1 MENDVKD
8 TENLELEKQKQEL
21 EKQKQEL
28 EKLTQEKEQEIIKEK
43 RKYIYIFLEIIKEK
57 RNYILLGIIIFLF
70 MLYPILSSITY
81 DEPSQ
86 AIKTAHTKTILE
98 TLPDLISVLIKNNLD
113 SHQQEI
119 SDLLSSSKDK
129 MYSKVDAQIDN
140 LFDPIENNVDKF
152 LDWHYS
158 LKGNYSE
165 LALFV
170 AKKLGL
176 SVEDA
181 LFNKLQEKFLG
192 ADYKQRLK
200 TMTDN
205 ISDAF
210 ISLLRQHKK
219 DTEKIATQGVA
230 DIPQVVE
237 SLKNIDDQ
245 IEIDLQ
251 LKVGFAAAIGAT
263 AGVGAGALMEKL
275 APKLVEKI
283 GAKLGAKVGAK
294 FLAKFGIAVGGV
306 LSTLGADVAFNY
318 IDEWLHRDDFKKE
331 ILNNINEVK
340 KNLKES
346 YKTGFDNSITKFSQG
361 LQEDLKNIETISVK
375 AHIEKLKQTPEENN
389 QKKTINKK
397 GLIF

>member
-1 MENDVKD
+1 MENDVKED
-8 TENLELEKQKQEL
+8 LEQARP
-21 EKQKQEL
+21 KQEL
-28 EKLTQEKEQEIIKEK
+28 EKLTQEKEQEIKKKEERKYINIFSEIIKEG
-43 RKYIYIFLEIIKEK
+43 RKYIYI
-57 RNYILLGIIIFLF
+57 IIIFLF

-98 TLPDLISVLIKNNLD
+98 ILPDPISDLIKNNLD

-181 LFNKLQEKFLG
+181 LFNKLQEKLLG

-237 SLKNIDDQ
+237 TLKNIDDR
-245 IEIDLQ
+245 IERDLK
-251 LKVGFAAAIGAT
+251 LKMGFAAAIGAT
-263 AGVGAGALMEKL
+263 AGVGAGKLMKRL
-275 APKLVEKI
+275 VPKLVEKL
-283 GAKLGAKVGAK
+283 GTKLGDK

-331 ILNNINEVK
+331 ILNNINEMK

-346 YKTGFDNSITKFSQG
+346 YKISFDNSITKFSQEF
-361 LQEDLKNIETISVK
+361 QKDLKNIETISVK
-375 AHIEKLKQTPEENN
+375 AHVEKLNQTPKENN
-389 QKKTINKK
+389 QKNNQ
-397 GLIF
+397 

>member
-1 MENDVKD
+1 M
-8 TENLELEKQKQEL
+8 
-21 EKQKQEL
+21 
-28 EKLTQEKEQEIIKEK
+28 
-43 RKYIYIFLEIIKEK
+43 
-57 RNYILLGIIIFLF
+57 
-70 MLYPILSSITY
+70 
-81 DEPSQ
+81 
-86 AIKTAHTKTILE
+86 
-98 TLPDLISVLIKNNLD
+98 
-113 SHQQEI
+113 
-119 SDLLSSSKDK
+119 
-129 MYSKVDAQIDN
+129 
-140 LFDPIENNVDKF
+140 DKF

-165 LALFV
+165 LVLLV

-192 ADYKQRLK
+192 DDYKQRLK

-230 DIPQVVE
+230 DISQVVE

-245 IEIDLQ
+245 IERDLQ
-251 LKVGFAAAIGAT
+251 LKMGFAAAIGAT

-275 APKLVEKI
+275 APKLVK
-283 GAKLGAKVGAK
+283 KLGTKLGAK
-294 FLAKFGIAVGGV
+294 FLAKFGIAVGGGV

-331 ILNNINEVK
+331 ILNNINEAK

-346 YKTGFDNSITKFSQG
+346 YKISFDNSITKFSQEF
-361 LQEDLKNIETISVK
+361 QKDLKNIETISVK
-375 AHIEKLKQTPEENN
+375 AHIEKLK
-389 QKKTINKK
+389 
-397 GLIF
+397 

>member
-1 MENDVKD
+1 MENDVKED
-8 TENLELEKQKQEL
+8 LEQARPKLEL

-28 EKLTQEKEQEIIKEK
+28 EKLTQEKEQEIKKNKEG
-43 RKYIYIFLEIIKEK
+43 RKYIYI
-57 RNYILLGIIIFLF
+57 IIIFLF

-81 DEPSQ
+81 NEPSQ

-98 TLPDLISVLIKNNLD
+98 ILPDPISDLIKNNLD

-176 SVEDA
+176 SIEDA
-181 LFNKLQEKFLG
+181 LFNKLQEKFLE

-230 DIPQVVE
+230 DIPQVME
-237 SLKNIDDQ
+237 SLKNIDDKT
-245 IEIDLQ
+245 ERDLK
-251 LKVGFAAAIGAT
+251 LKMGFAAAIGAT
-263 AGVGAGALMEKL
+263 AGVGAGKLMKRL
-275 APKLVEKI
+275 VPKLVEKL
-283 GAKLGAKVGAK
+283 GTKLGAK

-318 IDEWLHRDDFKKE
+318 IDEWLHRYDFKKE
-331 ILNNINEVK
+331 ILNNINEMK

-346 YKTGFDNSITKFSQG
+346 YKTGFDNSITKFSQEF
-361 LQEDLKNIETISVK
+361 QKDLKNIETISVK
-375 AHIEKLKQTPEENN
+375 AYVEKLK
-389 QKKTINKK
+389 
-397 GLIF
+397 

>member
-1 MENDVKD
+1 MENDVKED
-8 TENLELEKQKQEL
+8 LEQAKQKQELEKQKQEL

-28 EKLTQEKEQEIIKEK
+28 EKLTQEKEQEIKKKEG
-43 RKYIYIFLEIIKEK
+43 RKYIYI
-57 RNYILLGIIIFLF
+57 IIIILF
-70 MLYPILSSITY
+70 MLYPILSIITY
-81 DEPSQ
+81 NEPSQ

-98 TLPDLISVLIKNNLD
+98 ILPDLISDLIKNNLD

-140 LFDPIENNVDKF
+140 LFDPIEHNVDKF

-200 TMTDN
+200 TMTDD

-237 SLKNIDDQ
+237 SLKNIDDRT
-245 IEIDLQ
+245 ERDLK
-251 LKVGFAAAIGAT
+251 LKMRFAAAIGLT
-263 AGVGAGALMEKL
+263 AGVGAGKLMKRL
-275 APKLVEKI
+275 VPNLVEKL
-283 GAKLGAKVGAK
+283 GTKLGAKVGAK

-346 YKTGFDNSITKFSQG
+346 YKTDFDNSITKFSQEF
-361 LQEDLKNIETISVK
+361 QKDLKNIETISVK
-375 AHIEKLKQTPEENN
+375 AHIEKLKQTPKENN
-389 QKKTINKK
+389 QKIDQ
-397 GLIF
+397 

>member
-1 MENDVKD
+1 MENDVK
-8 TENLELEKQKQEL
+8 EYLEQSRPKL
-21 EKQKQEL
+21 EL
-28 EKLTQEKEQEIIKEK
+28 EKLTQEKEQEIK
-43 RKYIYIFLEIIKEK
+43 RKYIYIV
-57 RNYILLGIIIFLF
+57 LGIIIVLF
-70 MLYPILSSITY
+70 ISYIILSSITY

-98 TLPDLISVLIKNNLD
+98 ILPDPISDLIENNLD

-158 LKGNYSE
+158 LNYSE

-176 SVEDA
+176 RVEDA

-230 DIPQVVE
+230 DIPQVME
-237 SLKNIDDQ
+237 SLKNIDDKT
-245 IEIDLQ
+245 ERDLK
-251 LKVGFAAAIGAT
+251 LKMGFAAAIGAT
-263 AGVGAGALMEKL
+263 AGMSAGKLMKRL
-275 APKLVEKI
+275 VPKLVEKL
-283 GAKLGAKVGAK
+283 GTKLGAK
-294 FLAKFGIAVGGV
+294 FLVKFGIAVGGV

-331 ILNNINEVK
+331 ILNNINEMK

-346 YKTGFDNSITKFSQG
+346 YKTGFDNSITKFSQEFQKG
-361 LQEDLKNIETISVK
+361 LKNIETISVK
-375 AHIEKLKQTPEENN
+375 VHVEKLNQTPKENN
-389 QKKTINKK
+389 QKNNQ
-397 GLIF
+397 

>member
-1 MENDVKD
+1 MENDKED
-8 TENLELEKQKQEL
+8 LEQARPKLDL

-43 RKYIYIFLEIIKEK
+43 REYIYIFLEIIKKK
-57 RNYILLGIIIFLF
+57 RNYIFLGIIIFLF

-81 DEPSQ
+81 NEPSQ

-98 TLPDLISVLIKNNLD
+98 TLPDLISDLIKNNLD

-230 DIPQVVE
+230 DIPQVME
-237 SLKNIDDQ
+237 SLKNIDDRT
-245 IEIDLQ
+245 ERDLK
-251 LKVGFAAAIGAT
+251 LKMGFAVAIGAT
-263 AGVGAGALMEKL
+263 AGVGAGKLMKRL
-275 APKLVEKI
+275 VPKLVEKL
-283 GAKLGAKVGAK
+283 GTKLGAK

-318 IDEWLHRDDFKKE
+318 IDEWLHRDDFRKE

-340 KNLKES
+340 K
-346 YKTGFDNSITKFSQG
+346 I
-361 LQEDLKNIETISVK
+361 
-375 AHIEKLKQTPEENN
+375 
-389 QKKTINKK
+389 
-397 GLIF
+397 

>member
-1 MENDVKD
+1 MENDVKED
-8 TENLELEKQKQEL
+8 LEQARP
-21 EKQKQEL
+21 KQEL
-28 EKLTQEKEQEIIKEK
+28 EKLTQEKEQEIKKKEE
-43 RKYIYIFLEIIKEK
+43 RKYINIFSEIIKEERK
-57 RNYILLGIIIFLF
+57 YICIIIFLF

-98 TLPDLISVLIKNNLD
+98 ILPDPISDLIKNNLD

-181 LFNKLQEKFLG
+181 LFNKLQEKLLG
-192 ADYKQRLK
+192 ADCKQRLK

-237 SLKNIDDQ
+237 SLKNIDDRT
-245 IEIDLQ
+245 ERDLK
-251 LKVGFAAAIGAT
+251 LKMGFAATIGTT
-263 AGVGAGALMEKL
+263 AGVGAGKLMKRL
-275 APKLVEKI
+275 VPKLVEKL
-283 GAKLGAKVGAK
+283 GTKLGAK
-294 FLAKFGIAVGGV
+294 FLVKFGIAVGGV
-306 LSTLGADVAFNY
+306 LPTLGADVAFNY

-331 ILNNINEVK
+331 ILNNINEMK

-361 LQEDLKNIETISVK
+361 LQKDLKNIETISVK
-375 AHIEKLKQTPEENN
+375 AHVEKLNQTPKENN
-389 QKKTINKK
+389 QKNN
-397 GLIF
+397 

>member
-1 MENDVKD
+1 MLKSFIVYQNILGVSVENDVKED
-8 TENLELEKQKQEL
+8 LEQARPKLEL

-28 EKLTQEKEQEIIKEK
+28 EKLTQEKEQEIKKKEERKYINIFSEIIKEG
-43 RKYIYIFLEIIKEK
+43 RKYIYI
-57 RNYILLGIIIFLF
+57 IIIFLF
-70 MLYPILSSITY
+70 MLYPILSIITY
-81 DEPSQ
+81 NEPSQ

-98 TLPDLISVLIKNNLD
+98 IFPDLISDLIKNNLD

-140 LFDPIENNVDKF
+140 LFDPIEQNVDKF

-165 LALFV
+165 LALLV

-181 LFNKLQEKFLG
+181 LFNKLQEKLLG

-237 SLKNIDDQ
+237 SLKNIDDR
-245 IEIDLQ
+245 IERDLK
-251 LKVGFAAAIGAT
+251 LKMRFAAAIGLT
-263 AGVGAGALMEKL
+263 AGVGAGALMERL
-275 APKLVEKI
+275 APKLVK
-283 GAKLGAKVGAK
+283 KLGTKLGAK

-331 ILNNINEVK
+331 ILNNINEMK

-346 YKTGFDNSITKFSQG
+346 YKISFDNSITKFSQEF
-361 LQEDLKNIETISVK
+361 QKDLKNIETISVK
-375 AHIEKLKQTPEENN
+375 AYVEKFK
-389 QKKTINKK
+389 
-397 GLIF
+397 

>member
-8 TENLELEKQKQEL
+8 TEKQEL

-28 EKLTQEKEQEIIKEK
+28 EKLTQEKEQEIKKKEE
-43 RKYIYIFLEIIKEK
+43 RKYIF
-57 RNYILLGIIIFLF
+57 LGIIIFLF
-70 MLYPILSSITY
+70 ILYFTLSIITY
-81 DEPSQ
+81 NEPSQ

-98 TLPDLISVLIKNNLD
+98 ILPNPISDLIKNNLD

-237 SLKNIDDQ
+237 SLKNIDDRT
-245 IEIDLQ
+245 ERDLE
-251 LKVGFAAAIGAT
+251 LKMGFAAAIGAT
-263 AGVGAGALMEKL
+263 ADVGAGKLMKRL
-275 APKLVEKI
+275 VPKLVEKL
-283 GAKLGAKVGAK
+283 GTKLGAK

-306 LSTLGADVAFNY
+306 LSTLGADVVFNY
-318 IDEWLHRDDFKKE
+318 IDEWLYRDDFKKE
-331 ILNNINEVK
+331 ILNNINEMK

-346 YKTGFDNSITKFSQG
+346 YKISFDNGITKFSQEF
-361 LQEDLKNIETISVK
+361 QKDLKNIETISVK
-375 AHIEKLKQTPEENN
+375 AYVEKLK
-389 QKKTINKK
+389 
-397 GLIF
+397 

>member
-8 TENLELEKQKQEL
+8 TENLEQA
-21 EKQKQEL
+21 KQKQEL
-28 EKLTQEKEQEIIKEK
+28 EKLTQEKEQEIKKKEE
-43 RKYIYIFLEIIKEK
+43 RKYIYI
-57 RNYILLGIIIFLF
+57 IIIIIILF
-70 MLYPILSSITY
+70 MLYPILSIFTY

-98 TLPDLISVLIKNNLD
+98 ILPDPISDLIKNNLD

-210 ISLLRQHKK
+210 ISLLHQHKK

-237 SLKNIDDQ
+237 SLKNIDDRT
-245 IEIDLQ
+245 ERDLQ
-251 LKVGFAAAIGAT
+251 LKMGFAAAIGAT
-263 AGVGAGALMEKL
+263 AGVGAGKLMKRL
-275 APKLVEKI
+275 VPKLVEK
-283 GAKLGAKVGAK
+283 LGTKVGAK
-294 FLAKFGIAVGGV
+294 FLTKFGIAVGGGV
-306 LSTLGADVAFNY
+306 LSTLGADVALNY
-318 IDEWLHRDDFKKE
+318 IDEWLHRDEFKKE
-331 ILNNINEVK
+331 ILNNINEMK

-346 YKTGFDNSITKFSQG
+346 YKMGFDNSITKFSQEF
-361 LQEDLKNIETISVK
+361 QKDLKNIETISVK
-375 AHIEKLKQTPEENN
+375 AYVEKLK
-389 QKKTINKK
+389 
-397 GLIF
+397 

>member
-1 MENDVKD
+1 MENDVKED
-8 TENLELEKQKQEL
+8 LEQARPKLEL

-28 EKLTQEKEQEIIKEK
+28 EKLTQEKEQEIKKKEE
-43 RKYIYIFLEIIKEK
+43 RKYIYI
-57 RNYILLGIIIFLF
+57 IIIFLF
-70 MLYPILSSITY
+70 MLYPILSSFTY
-81 DEPSQ
+81 NEPSQ
-86 AIKTAHTKTILE
+86 AIETAHTKTILE
-98 TLPDLISVLIKNNLD
+98 ILPDPISDLIKNNLD

-165 LALFV
+165 LALLV

-181 LFNKLQEKFLG
+181 LFNKLQEKLLG

-210 ISLLRQHKK
+210 ISLLRKHKK

-245 IEIDLQ
+245 IERDLQ
-251 LKVGFAAAIGAT
+251 LKMGFVAAIGAT
-263 AGVGAGALMEKL
+263 AGVGASKLMKRL
-275 APKLVEKI
+275 APKLVEKL
-283 GAKLGAKVGAK
+283 GAKLGAK
-294 FLAKFGIAVGGV
+294 FLAKFGVAVGGGV

-340 KNLKES
+340 KNLKEN
-346 YKTGFDNSITKFSQG
+346 YKMGFDNSITKFSQG

-389 QKKTINKK
+389 QKNN
-397 GLIF
+397 

>member
-1 MENDVKD
+1 MENDVKED
-8 TENLELEKQKQEL
+8 LEQARSKLEL

-28 EKLTQEKEQEIIKEK
+28 EKLTQEKEQEIKKKEG
-43 RKYIYIFLEIIKEK
+43 RKYIYI
-57 RNYILLGIIIFLF
+57 IIIFLF

-98 TLPDLISVLIKNNLD
+98 ILPDPISDLIKNNLD

-140 LFDPIENNVDKF
+140 LFDPPIENNVDKF

-165 LALFV
+165 LALLV

-176 SVEDA
+176 SIEDA

-237 SLKNIDDQ
+237 SLKNIDDRT
-245 IEIDLQ
+245 ERDLK
-251 LKVGFAAAIGAT
+251 LKMRFAVAIGLT
-263 AGVGAGALMEKL
+263 AGVGAGKLMKRL
-275 APKLVEKI
+275 VPKLVEKL
-283 GAKLGAKVGAK
+283 GTKLGAK

-306 LSTLGADVAFNY
+306 LPTLGADVAFNY

-331 ILNNINEVK
+331 ILNNINEMK
-340 KNLKES
+340 K
-346 YKTGFDNSITKFSQG
+346 I
-361 LQEDLKNIETISVK
+361 
-375 AHIEKLKQTPEENN
+375 
-389 QKKTINKK
+389 
-397 GLIF
+397 

>member
-1 MENDVKD
+1 MENDVKED
-8 TENLELEKQKQEL
+8 LEQARPKQEL
-21 EKQKQEL
+21 EKQKLEL

-43 RKYIYIFLEIIKEK
+43 REYIYIFLEIIKEK
-57 RNYILLGIIIFLF
+57 RNYIVLGIIIFLF
-70 MLYPILSSITY
+70 MIYPILSIFTY
-81 DEPSQ
+81 NEPSQ

-98 TLPDLISVLIKNNLD
+98 TLPDLILDLIKNNLD

-165 LALFV
+165 LALLV

-230 DIPQVVE
+230 DIPQVAE

-245 IEIDLQ
+245 IERDLQ
-251 LKVGFAAAIGAT
+251 LKMGFAAAIGAT
-263 AGVGAGALMEKL
+263 AGVGAGKLMKRL
-275 APKLVEKI
+275 APKLVK
-283 GAKLGAKVGAK
+283 KLGTKLGAK
-294 FLAKFGIAVGGV
+294 FLAKFGIAVGGGV
-306 LSTLGADVAFNY
+306 LSTLGADVALNY
-318 IDEWLHRDDFKKE
+318 IDEWLHRDEFKKE
-331 ILNNINEVK
+331 ILNNINEMK

-346 YKTGFDNSITKFSQG
+346 YKISFDNSITKFSQEF
-361 LQEDLKNIETISVK
+361 QKDLKNIETISVK
-375 AHIEKLKQTPEENN
+375 AYVEKLK
-389 QKKTINKK
+389 
-397 GLIF
+397 

>member
-1 MENDVKD
+1 MENDVKED
-8 TENLELEKQKQEL
+8 LEQARPKLEL

-28 EKLTQEKEQEIIKEK
+28 EKLTQEKEQEIKKKE
-43 RKYIYIFLEIIKEK
+43 RIKYINIFLEIIKEG
-57 RNYILLGIIIFLF
+57 RNINIFLGIIISFIP
-70 MLYPILSSITY
+70 YPILSIITY

-98 TLPDLISVLIKNNLD
+98 ILPDPISDLIKNNLD

-140 LFDPIENNVDKF
+140 LFNPIENNVDKF

-210 ISLLRQHKK
+210 ISLLCQHKK

-237 SLKNIDDQ
+237 SLKNIDDR
-245 IEIDLQ
+245 IERDLK
-251 LKVGFAAAIGAT
+251 LKMGFAAAIGAT
-263 AGVGAGALMEKL
+263 AGVGAGKLMKRL
-275 APKLVEKI
+275 VPKLVEKL
-283 GAKLGAKVGAK
+283 GTKLGAKVGAK

-331 ILNNINEVK
+331 ILNNINEMK

-346 YKTGFDNSITKFSQG
+346 YKISFDNSITKFSQEF
-361 LQEDLKNIETISVK
+361 QKDLKNIETISVK
-375 AHIEKLKQTPEENN
+375 VHVEKLK
-389 QKKTINKK
+389 
-397 GLIF
+397 

>member
-1 MENDVKD
+1 MENDVKED
-8 TENLELEKQKQEL
+8 LEQARPKLEL

-28 EKLTQEKEQEIIKEK
+28 EKLTQEKEQEIKKKEE
-43 RKYIYIFLEIIKEK
+43 RKYIYI
-57 RNYILLGIIIFLF
+57 IIIFLF
-70 MLYPILSSITY
+70 MLYPILSSFTY
-81 DEPSQ
+81 NEPSQ

-98 TLPDLISVLIKNNLD
+98 ILPDPISDLIENNLD

-165 LALFV
+165 LAFLV

-192 ADYKQRLK
+192 ADYKQRLQ

-230 DIPQVVE
+230 DISQVVE
-237 SLKNIDDQ
+237 SLKNINDK

-251 LKVGFAAAIGAT
+251 LKMGFAAAIGAT

-275 APKLVEKI
+275 APKLVEKL
-283 GAKLGAKVGAK
+283 GTKLGAK
-294 FLAKFGIAVGGV
+294 FLAKFGIAVGGA

-331 ILNNINEVK
+331 ILNNINEMK

-346 YKTGFDNSITKFSQG
+346 YKISFDNSITKFSQEF
-361 LQEDLKNIETISVK
+361 QKDLKNIETISVK
-375 AHIEKLKQTPEENN
+375 AHIEKLNQTPKENN
-389 QKKTINKK
+389 QKNNQ
-397 GLIF
+397 

>member
-1 MENDVKD
+1 MSVENDVKED
-8 TENLELEKQKQEL
+8 LEQARPKLEL

-28 EKLTQEKEQEIIKEK
+28 EKLTQEKEQEIKKKEK
-43 RKYIYIFLEIIKEK
+43 RKYINIFLGIIKEK
-57 RNYILLGIIIFLF
+57 RDYIFLGIIIFLF

-98 TLPDLISVLIKNNLD
+98 ILPDPISDLIKNNLD

-181 LFNKLQEKFLG
+181 LFNKLQEKLLG

-210 ISLLRQHKK
+210 ISLLRKHKK

-237 SLKNIDDQ
+237 SLKNIDGQ
-245 IEIDLQ
+245 IERDLK
-251 LKVGFAAAIGAT
+251 LKMGFAVAIGAT
-263 AGVGAGALMEKL
+263 AGVGAGKLMKRL
-275 APKLVEKI
+275 APKLVEKL
-283 GAKLGAKVGAK
+283 GTKLGAKVGAK

-331 ILNNINEVK
+331 ILNNINEMK

-346 YKTGFDNSITKFSQG
+346 YKISFDNSITKFSQEF
-361 LQEDLKNIETISVK
+361 QKDLKNIETISVK
-375 AHIEKLKQTPEENN
+375 AYVEKLK
-389 QKKTINKK
+389 
-397 GLIF
+397 

>member
-1 MENDVKD
+1 MENDVKED
-8 TENLELEKQKQEL
+8 LEQARPE
-21 EKQKQEL
+21 QEL
-28 EKLTQEKEQEIIKEK
+28 EKLTQEKEQEIKKKEG
-43 RKYIYIFLEIIKEK
+43 RKYIYI
-57 RNYILLGIIIFLF
+57 IIIIILF

-98 TLPDLISVLIKNNLD
+98 ILPDPISDLIKNNLD

-119 SDLLSSSKDK
+119 SDLLISSKDK

-181 LFNKLQEKFLG
+181 LFNKLQEKLLG

-210 ISLLRQHKK
+210 ISLLHQHKK

-237 SLKNIDDQ
+237 SLKNIDDRT
-245 IEIDLQ
+245 ERDLK
-251 LKVGFAAAIGAT
+251 LKMGFAAAIGAT
-263 AGVGAGALMEKL
+263 AGVGAGKLMKRL
-275 APKLVEKI
+275 VPKLVEKL
-283 GAKLGAKVGAK
+283 GTKLGAKVGAK
-294 FLAKFGIAVGGV
+294 FLVKFGIAVGGV

-331 ILNNINEVK
+331 ILNNINEMK

-346 YKTGFDNSITKFSQG
+346 YKISFDNSITKFSQEF
-361 LQEDLKNIETISVK
+361 QKDLKNIETISVK
-375 AHIEKLKQTPEENN
+375 AYVEKLK
-389 QKKTINKK
+389 
-397 GLIF
+397 

>member
-1 MENDVKD
+1 MENDVK
-8 TENLELEKQKQEL
+8 EYLEQARPKL
-21 EKQKQEL
+21 EL
-28 EKLTQEKEQEIIKEK
+28 EKLTQEKEQEIKKKEG
-43 RKYIYIFLEIIKEK
+43 RKYIYI
-57 RNYILLGIIIFLF
+57 IIIIILF

-98 TLPDLISVLIKNNLD
+98 ILPDPISDLIKNNLD

-165 LALFV
+165 LALLV

-181 LFNKLQEKFLG
+181 LFNKLQEKLLG
-192 ADYKQRLK
+192 ADYKQRLQ

-210 ISLLRQHKK
+210 ISLLCQHKK

-230 DIPQVVE
+230 DIPQIVE
-237 SLKNIDDQ
+237 SLKNIDDRT
-245 IEIDLQ
+245 ERDVE
-251 LKVGFAAAIGAT
+251 LKMGFAAAIGAT
-263 AGVGAGALMEKL
+263 AGVGAGVLMKRL
-275 APKLVEKI
+275 VPKLVEKL
-283 GAKLGAKVGAK
+283 GTKLGAK
-294 FLAKFGIAVGGV
+294 FLAKFGIAVGGGV

-331 ILNNINEVK
+331 ILNNINEAK

-346 YKTGFDNSITKFSQG
+346 YKMGFDNSITKFSQG

-375 AHIEKLKQTPEENN
+375 AHVEKLK
-389 QKKTINKK
+389 
-397 GLIF
+397 

>member
-1 MENDVKD
+1 MENDVKED
-8 TENLELEKQKQEL
+8 LEQARPKLEL

-28 EKLTQEKEQEIIKEK
+28 EKLTQEKEQEIKKKEE
-43 RKYIYIFLEIIKEK
+43 RKYIYIFLGITKEK
-57 RNYILLGIIIFLF
+57 RNYIVLGIIIFLF

-98 TLPDLISVLIKNNLD
+98 TLPDLIPDLIKNNLD

-165 LALFV
+165 LALLV

-205 ISDAF
+205 ISDAL

-245 IEIDLQ
+245 IERDLE
-251 LKVGFAAAIGAT
+251 LKMGFAAAIGAT
-263 AGVGAGALMEKL
+263 TGMGAGALMERL
-275 APKLVEKI
+275 APKLVK
-283 GAKLGAKVGAK
+283 KLGTKLGAK
-294 FLAKFGIAVGGV
+294 FLAKFGIAVGGGV
-306 LSTLGADVAFNY
+306 LPTLGADVAFNY

-331 ILNNINEVK
+331 ILNNINEMK

-346 YKTGFDNSITKFSQG
+346 YKISFDNGITKFSQEFQKG
-361 LQEDLKNIETISVK
+361 LKNIETISVK
-375 AHIEKLKQTPEENN
+375 AYVEKLK
-389 QKKTINKK
+389 
-397 GLIF
+397 

>member
-1 MENDVKD
+1 MENDVKED
-8 TENLELEKQKQEL
+8 LEQARP
-21 EKQKQEL
+21 KQEL
-28 EKLTQEKEQEIIKEK
+28 EKLTQEKEQEIKKKEG
-43 RKYIYIFLEIIKEK
+43 RKYIYI
-57 RNYILLGIIIFLF
+57 IIIILF
-70 MLYPILSSITY
+70 MLYPILSSFTY
-81 DEPSQ
+81 NEPSQ

-98 TLPDLISVLIKNNLD
+98 ILPDPISDLIKNNLD

-165 LALFV
+165 LALLTAKFV

-192 ADYKQRLK
+192 ADYKQRLQ

-219 DTEKIATQGVA
+219 DTEKIATQGVT
-230 DIPQVVE
+230 DIPQVAE

-245 IEIDLQ
+245 IERDLQ
-251 LKVGFAAAIGAT
+251 LKMGFAAAIGAT
-263 AGVGAGALMEKL
+263 AGVGAGKLMKRL
-275 APKLVEKI
+275 APKLVEKL
-283 GAKLGAKVGAK
+283 GAKLGAK
-294 FLAKFGIAVGGV
+294 FLAKFGIAVGSV
-306 LSTLGADVAFNY
+306 LSTLGADAALNY

-331 ILNNINEVK
+331 ILNNINEAK

-346 YKTGFDNSITKFSQG
+346 YKTGFDNSITKFSQEF
-361 LQEDLKNIETISVK
+361 QKDLKNIETISVK
-375 AHIEKLKQTPEENN
+375 AYVEKLK
-389 QKKTINKK
+389 
-397 GLIF
+397 

>member
-1 MENDVKD
+1 MLKSFIVYQNILGVSVENDVKD
-8 TENLELEKQKQEL
+8 TENLEQA
-21 EKQKQEL
+21 KQKQEL
-28 EKLTQEKEQEIIKEK
+28 EKLTQEKEQEIKKKEK
-43 RKYIYIFLEIIKEK
+43 RKYIYIFL
-57 RNYILLGIIIFLF
+57 GIIIVLF
-70 MLYPILSSITY
+70 ILYPILSSITY
-81 DEPSQ
+81 NEPSQ

-98 TLPDLISVLIKNNLD
+98 ILPDPIPDLIKNNLD

-129 MYSKVDAQIDN
+129 MYSKADAQIDN
-140 LFDPIENNVDKF
+140 LFDPIEHNVDKF

-165 LALFV
+165 LALLV

-192 ADYKQRLK
+192 VDYKQRLQ

-210 ISLLRQHKK
+210 ISLLHQHKK

-237 SLKNIDDQ
+237 SLKNIDDRT
-245 IEIDLQ
+245 ERDLK
-251 LKVGFAAAIGAT
+251 LKMGFAAAIGAT
-263 AGVGAGALMEKL
+263 AGVGAGKLMKRL
-275 APKLVEKI
+275 VPKLVEKL
-283 GAKLGAKVGAK
+283 GTKLGAK
-294 FLAKFGIAVGGV
+294 FLVKFGIAVGGV

-331 ILNNINEVK
+331 ILNNINEMK

-346 YKTGFDNSITKFSQG
+346 YKMGFDNSITKFSQEF
-361 LQEDLKNIETISVK
+361 QKDLKNIETISVK
-375 AHIEKLKQTPEENN
+375 AHIEKLK
-389 QKKTINKK
+389 
-397 GLIF
+397 

>member
-1 MENDVKD
+1 MENDVK
-8 TENLELEKQKQEL
+8 EYLEQARPKLEL

-43 RKYIYIFLEIIKEK
+43 REYIYIFLEIIKEK
-57 RNYILLGIIIFLF
+57 RNYIVLGIIIFLF
-70 MLYPILSSITY
+70 MLYPILSIITY
-81 DEPSQ
+81 NEPSQ

-98 TLPDLISVLIKNNLD
+98 ILPDPISDLIKNNLD

-129 MYSKVDAQIDN
+129 MYSKVDSQIDN

-165 LALFV
+165 LALLV

-181 LFNKLQEKFLG
+181 LFNKLQEKLLG

-210 ISLLRQHKK
+210 ISLLHQHKK

-245 IEIDLQ
+245 IERDLQ
-251 LKVGFAAAIGAT
+251 LKMRFAAAIGAT
-263 AGVGAGALMEKL
+263 AGVGAGKLMKRL
-275 APKLVEKI
+275 VPKLVEKL
-283 GAKLGAKVGAK
+283 GTKLGAK

-318 IDEWLHRDDFKKE
+318 IDEWLYRDDFKKE
-331 ILNNINEVK
+331 ILNNINEMK

-346 YKTGFDNSITKFSQG
+346 YKISFDNSITKFSQG

-375 AHIEKLKQTPEENN
+375 AHMKKLKQTPKENN
-389 QKKTINKK
+389 QKNNQ
-397 GLIF
+397 

>member
-1 MENDVKD
+1 MENDVKED
-8 TENLELEKQKQEL
+8 LEQARPKL
-21 EKQKQEL
+21 EL

-43 RKYIYIFLEIIKEK
+43 RNYIF
-57 RNYILLGIIIFLF
+57 LGIIIFLF
-70 MLYPILSSITY
+70 IFYIILSSITY
-81 DEPSQ
+81 NEPSQ
-86 AIKTAHTKTILE
+86 SIKTAHTKTILE
-98 TLPDLISVLIKNNLD
+98 TLPDLISDLIKNNLD

-119 SDLLSSSKDK
+119 SDLLSSNKDK

-165 LALFV
+165 LALLV

-181 LFNKLQEKFLG
+181 LFNKLQEKLLG
-192 ADYKQRLK
+192 ADYKQRLQ

-205 ISDAF
+205 ISNAF

-245 IEIDLQ
+245 TERDLE
-251 LKVGFAAAIGAT
+251 LKMGFAAAIGAT
-263 AGVGAGALMEKL
+263 TGMGAGALMERL
-275 APKLVEKI
+275 APKLVEKL
-283 GAKLGAKVGAK
+283 GTKLGAK
-294 FLAKFGIAVGGV
+294 FLAKFGIAVGGGV

-346 YKTGFDNSITKFSQG
+346 YKMGFDNSITKFSQG

-375 AHIEKLKQTPEENN
+375 AHVEKLKQTPKENN
-389 QKKTINKK
+389 QKNNQ
-397 GLIF
+397 

>member
-8 TENLELEKQKQEL
+8 TENLELEKQNLELEKQNLELEKQKQEL

-43 RKYIYIFLEIIKEK
+43 REYIYIF
-57 RNYILLGIIIFLF
+57 LGIIIFLF
-70 MLYPILSSITY
+70 ILYFTLSIFTY
-81 DEPSQ
+81 NEPSQ

-98 TLPDLISVLIKNNLD
+98 ILPDLISDLIKNNLD

-165 LALFV
+165 LALLV

-181 LFNKLQEKFLG
+181 LFNKLQEKLLG

-210 ISLLRQHKK
+210 ISLLCQHKK

-245 IEIDLQ
+245 IERDLQ
-251 LKVGFAAAIGAT
+251 LKMGFAAAIGAT
-263 AGVGAGALMEKL
+263 AGVGAGKLMKRL
-275 APKLVEKI
+275 VPKLVKKL
-283 GAKLGAKVGAK
+283 GTKLGAK
-294 FLAKFGIAVGGV
+294 FLVKFGIAVGGV

-331 ILNNINEVK
+331 ILNNINEMK

-346 YKTGFDNSITKFSQG
+346 YKTGFDNSITKFSQEF
-361 LQEDLKNIETISVK
+361 QKDLKNIETISVK
-375 AHIEKLKQTPEENN
+375 AYVEKLK
-389 QKKTINKK
+389 
-397 GLIF
+397 

>member
-1 MENDVKD
+1 MENDVKED
-8 TENLELEKQKQEL
+8 LEQARPKLEL

-28 EKLTQEKEQEIIKEK
+28 EKLTQEKEQEIKKKEE
-43 RKYIYIFLEIIKEK
+43 RKYINIFSEIIKEERK
-57 RNYILLGIIIFLF
+57 YICIIIFLF

-98 TLPDLISVLIKNNLD
+98 ILPDPISDLIKNNLD

-210 ISLLRQHKK
+210 ISLLHQHKK

-237 SLKNIDDQ
+237 SLKNIDDRT
-245 IEIDLQ
+245 ERDLK
-251 LKVGFAAAIGAT
+251 LKMGFAAAIGAT
-263 AGVGAGALMEKL
+263 AGVGAGALMKRL
-275 APKLVEKI
+275 APKLVEKL
-283 GAKLGAKVGAK
+283 GTKLGAKVGAK

-306 LSTLGADVAFNY
+306 LSTLGADVTFNY

-331 ILNNINEVK
+331 ILNNINEMK

-346 YKTGFDNSITKFSQG
+346 YKISFDNSITKFSQEF
-361 LQEDLKNIETISVK
+361 QKDLKNIETISVK
-375 AHIEKLKQTPEENN
+375 AHVEKLNQTPKENN
-389 QKKTINKK
+389 QKINQ
-397 GLIF
+397 

>member
-1 MENDVKD
+1 MENDVKED
-8 TENLELEKQKQEL
+8 LEQARP
-21 EKQKQEL
+21 KQEL
-28 EKLTQEKEQEIIKEK
+28 EKLTQEKEQEIKKKEERKYINIFSEIIKEE
-43 RKYIYIFLEIIKEK
+43 RKYIYI
-57 RNYILLGIIIFLF
+57 IIIFLF
-70 MLYPILSSITY
+70 MLYPILSSIPY
-81 DEPSQ
+81 NEPSQ

-98 TLPDLISVLIKNNLD
+98 ILPDPISDLIKNNLD

-219 DTEKIATQGVA
+219 DTEKIAIQGVA

-237 SLKNIDDQ
+237 SLKNIDDRT
-245 IEIDLQ
+245 ERDLK
-251 LKVGFAAAIGAT
+251 LKMGFAAAIGAT
-263 AGVGAGALMEKL
+263 AGVGAGKLMKRL
-275 APKLVEKI
+275 VPKLVEKL
-283 GAKLGAKVGAK
+283 GTKLGAK

-306 LSTLGADVAFNY
+306 LPTLGADVAFNY

-331 ILNNINEVK
+331 ILNNINEMK

-346 YKTGFDNSITKFSQG
+346 YKTGFDNSITKFSQEF
-361 LQEDLKNIETISVK
+361 QKDLKNIETISVK
-375 AHIEKLKQTPEENN
+375 AYVEKLK
-389 QKKTINKK
+389 
-397 GLIF
+397 

>member
-1 MENDVKD
+1 MENDVKED
-8 TENLELEKQKQEL
+8 LEQARPKLEL

-28 EKLTQEKEQEIIKEK
+28 EKLTQEKEQEIKKKEE
-43 RKYIYIFLEIIKEK
+43 RKYINIFSEIIKEERK
-57 RNYILLGIIIFLF
+57 YICIIIFLF

-98 TLPDLISVLIKNNLD
+98 ILPDPISDLIKNNLD

-119 SDLLSSSKDK
+119 SDLLSSSNDK

-181 LFNKLQEKFLG
+181 LFNKLQEKLLG

-210 ISLLRQHKK
+210 ISLLHQHKK

-237 SLKNIDDQ
+237 SLKNIDDRT
-245 IEIDLQ
+245 ERDLK
-251 LKVGFAAAIGAT
+251 LKMRFAASIGLT
-263 AGVGAGALMEKL
+263 AGVGVGKLMKRL
-275 APKLVEKI
+275 VPKLVEKL
-283 GAKLGAKVGAK
+283 GTKLGAKVGAK

-331 ILNNINEVK
+331 ILNNINEMK

-346 YKTGFDNSITKFSQG
+346 YKISFDNSITKFSQEFQKG
-361 LQEDLKNIETISVK
+361 LKNIETISVK
-375 AHIEKLKQTPEENN
+375 VHVEKLNQTPKENN
-389 QKKTINKK
+389 QKNNQ
-397 GLIF
+397 

>member
-1 MENDVKD
+1 MENDVKED
-8 TENLELEKQKQEL
+8 LEQAKQKQEL

-28 EKLTQEKEQEIIKEK
+28 EKLTQEKEQEIKKKEE
-43 RKYIYIFLEIIKEK
+43 RKYIYIF
-57 RNYILLGIIIFLF
+57 LGIIIFLF

-98 TLPDLISVLIKNNLD
+98 ILPDPTSDLIKNNLD

-230 DIPQVVE
+230 DISQVVE
-237 SLKNIDDQ
+237 SLKNINDQ
-245 IEIDLQ
+245 IERDVE
-251 LKVGFAAAIGAT
+251 LKMSFAAAIGAT
-263 AGVGAGALMEKL
+263 AGVGASALMKRL
-275 APKLVEKI
+275 APKLVEKL
-283 GAKLGAKVGAK
+283 GTKLGAK

-306 LSTLGADVAFNY
+306 LSTLGADAALNY

-340 KNLKES
+340 K
-346 YKTGFDNSITKFSQG
+346 I
-361 LQEDLKNIETISVK
+361 
-375 AHIEKLKQTPEENN
+375 
-389 QKKTINKK
+389 
-397 GLIF
+397 

>member
-1 MENDVKD
+1 MENDVKED
-8 TENLELEKQKQEL
+8 LEQARP
-21 EKQKQEL
+21 KQEL
-28 EKLTQEKEQEIIKEK
+28 EKLTQEKEQEIKKKEE
-43 RKYIYIFLEIIKEK
+43 RKYIYI
-57 RNYILLGIIIFLF
+57 IIIFLF
-70 MLYPILSSITY
+70 MLYPILSGITY

-98 TLPDLISVLIKNNLD
+98 ILPDPISDLIKNNLD

-152 LDWHYS
+152 LYWHYS

-165 LALFV
+165 LAFLV
-170 AKKLGL
+170 AKNLPKKIGL

-237 SLKNIDDQ
+237 SLKNIDDRT
-245 IEIDLQ
+245 ERDLK
-251 LKVGFAAAIGAT
+251 LKMGFAAAIGLT
-263 AGVGAGALMEKL
+263 AGVGAGKLMKRL
-275 APKLVEKI
+275 VPKLVEKL
-283 GAKLGAKVGAK
+283 GTKLGAK
-294 FLAKFGIAVGGV
+294 FLVKFGIAVGGV

-331 ILNNINEVK
+331 ILNNINEMK

-346 YKTGFDNSITKFSQG
+346 YKISFDNSITKFSQEF
-361 LQEDLKNIETISVK
+361 QKDLKNIETISVQ
-375 AHIEKLKQTPEENN
+375 AHMEKLK
-389 QKKTINKK
+389 
-397 GLIF
+397 

>member
-1 MENDVKD
+1 MENDVKED
-8 TENLELEKQKQEL
+8 LEQARPKLEL

-28 EKLTQEKEQEIIKEK
+28 EKLTQEKEQEVKKKEG
-43 RKYIYIFLEIIKEK
+43 RKYIYI
-57 RNYILLGIIIFLF
+57 IIIFLF

-98 TLPDLISVLIKNNLD
+98 TLPDLISDLIKNNLD

-165 LALFV
+165 LALLV

-192 ADYKQRLK
+192 ADYKQRLQ

-237 SLKNIDDQ
+237 SLKNIDDRT
-245 IEIDLQ
+245 ERDLK
-251 LKVGFAAAIGAT
+251 LKMGFAAAIGLT
-263 AGVGAGALMEKL
+263 AGVGAGKLMKRL

-283 GAKLGAKVGAK
+283 GTKLGAKVGAK
-294 FLAKFGIAVGGV
+294 FLAKFGIVVGGV

-331 ILNNINEVK
+331 ILNNINEMK
-340 KNLKES
+340 KNLKKS
-346 YKTGFDNSITKFSQG
+346 YKMGFDNSITKFSQG

>member
-1 MENDVKD
+1 MENDVKED
-8 TENLELEKQKQEL
+8 LEQAKQKQEL

-28 EKLTQEKEQEIIKEK
+28 EKLTQEKEQEIKKKEG
-43 RKYIYIFLEIIKEK
+43 RKYIYI
-57 RNYILLGIIIFLF
+57 IIIIILF
-70 MLYPILSSITY
+70 MLYPILSIITY
-81 DEPSQ
+81 NEPSQ

-98 TLPDLISVLIKNNLD
+98 ILPDLISDLIKNNLD

-140 LFDPIENNVDKF
+140 LFDPIEHNVDKF

-205 ISDAF
+205 ISNAF
-210 ISLLRQHKK
+210 ISLLHQHKK

-230 DIPQVVE
+230 DIPQVAE
-237 SLKNIDDQ
+237 SLKNINDQ
-245 IEIDLQ
+245 IERDLQ
-251 LKVGFAAAIGAT
+251 LKMGFAAAIGAT
-263 AGVGAGALMEKL
+263 AGVGAGALMKKL
-275 APKLVEKI
+275 APKLVEKL
-283 GAKLGAKVGAK
+283 GTKLGAK
-294 FLAKFGIAVGGV
+294 FLAKFGIAVGG
-306 LSTLGADVAFNY
+306 LSTLGADVALNY
-318 IDEWLHRDDFKKE
+318 IDEWLHRDEFKKE
-331 ILNNINEVK
+331 ILNNINEAK
-340 KNLKES
+340 KNMKES
-346 YKTGFDNSITKFSQG
+346 YKISFDNGITKFSQEF
-361 LQEDLKNIETISVK
+361 QKDLKNIETISVK
-375 AHIEKLKQTPEENN
+375 AYVEKLK
-389 QKKTINKK
+389 
-397 GLIF
+397 

>member
-1 MENDVKD
+1 MGNDVKED
-8 TENLELEKQKQEL
+8 LEQARPE
-21 EKQKQEL
+21 QEL
-28 EKLTQEKEQEIIKEK
+28 EKLTQEKEQEIKKKEG
-43 RKYIYIFLEIIKEK
+43 RKYIYIII
-57 RNYILLGIIIFLF
+57 IFIIFLF

-81 DEPSQ
+81 NEPSQ

-98 TLPDLISVLIKNNLD
+98 ILPDPISDLIKNNLD

-165 LALFV
+165 LALLA

-181 LFNKLQEKFLG
+181 LFNKLQEKLLG

-210 ISLLRQHKK
+210 IGLLRQHKK

-237 SLKNIDDQ
+237 SLKNIDDR
-245 IEIDLQ
+245 IERDLK
-251 LKVGFAAAIGAT
+251 LKMGFAASIGLT
-263 AGVGAGALMEKL
+263 AGVGAGALMERL
-275 APKLVEKI
+275 APKLVKKL
-283 GAKLGAKVGAK
+283 GTKLGAKVGAK

-306 LSTLGADVAFNY
+306 LSTLGADVALNY

-331 ILNNINEVK
+331 ILNNINEMK

-346 YKTGFDNSITKFSQG
+346 YKISFDNSITKFSQEF
-361 LQEDLKNIETISVK
+361 QKDLKNIETISVK
-375 AHIEKLKQTPEENN
+375 AHVEKLNQTPKENN
-389 QKKTINKK
+389 QKNNQ
-397 GLIF
+397 

>member
-1 MENDVKD
+1 MENDVKED
-8 TENLELEKQKQEL
+8 LEQARPKLELEKQN
-21 EKQKQEL
+21 QEL
-28 EKLTQEKEQEIIKEK
+28 EKLTQEKEQEIKKKEG
-43 RKYIYIFLEIIKEK
+43 RKYIYI
-57 RNYILLGIIIFLF
+57 IIIIIILF

-86 AIKTAHTKTILE
+86 SIKTAHTKTILE
-98 TLPDLISVLIKNNLD
+98 ILPDPISDLIKNNLD

-210 ISLLRQHKK
+210 ISLLHQHKK

-237 SLKNIDDQ
+237 SLKNIDDRT
-245 IEIDLQ
+245 ERDLK
-251 LKVGFAAAIGAT
+251 LKMRFVVAIGLT
-263 AGVGAGALMEKL
+263 AGMGAGKLMKRL
-275 APKLVEKI
+275 VPKLVEKL
-283 GAKLGAKVGAK
+283 GTKLGAK

-318 IDEWLHRDDFKKE
+318 IDKWLHRDDFKKE
-331 ILNNINEVK
+331 ILNNINEAK

-346 YKTGFDNSITKFSQG
+346 YKISFDNSITKFSQG

-375 AHIEKLKQTPEENN
+375 VHMEKLK
-389 QKKTINKK
+389 
-397 GLIF
+397 

>member
-8 TENLELEKQKQEL
+8 TENLEQEKQKLDL

-43 RKYIYIFLEIIKEK
+43 RNYIF
-57 RNYILLGIIIFLF
+57 LGIIIFLF

-81 DEPSQ
+81 NEPSQ

-98 TLPDLISVLIKNNLD
+98 TLPDLIPDLIKNNLD

-158 LKGNYSE
+158 LKGNYSD

-237 SLKNIDDQ
+237 SLKNIDDR
-245 IEIDLQ
+245 IERDLK
-251 LKVGFAAAIGAT
+251 LKMGFAAAIGAT
-263 AGVGAGALMEKL
+263 AGVGAGKLMKRL
-275 APKLVEKI
+275 VPKLVEKL
-283 GAKLGAKVGAK
+283 GTKLGAK
-294 FLAKFGIAVGGV
+294 FLAKFGIAVGGGV
-306 LSTLGADVAFNY
+306 LSTLGADVALNY
-318 IDEWLHRDDFKKE
+318 IDELLHRDDFKKE
-331 ILNNINEVK
+331 ILNNINEMK

-346 YKTGFDNSITKFSQG
+346 YKISFDNSITKFSQG
-361 LQEDLKNIETISVK
+361 LQEDLKNAETISVK
-375 AHIEKLKQTPEENN
+375 AHIEKLKQTPKENN
-389 QKKTINKK
+389 QKINQ
-397 GLIF
+397 

>member
-8 TENLELEKQKQEL
+8 TENLELLELEKQKLEL

-28 EKLTQEKEQEIIKEK
+28 EKLTQEKEQEIKKKEG
-43 RKYIYIFLEIIKEK
+43 RKYIC
-57 RNYILLGIIIFLF
+57 IIIFLF
-70 MLYPILSSITY
+70 MLYPILSSFTY
-81 DEPSQ
+81 NEPSQ

-181 LFNKLQEKFLG
+181 LFNKLQEKLLG
-192 ADYKQRLK
+192 ADYKQRLQA
-200 TMTDN
+200 MTDN

-210 ISLLRQHKK
+210 ISLLCQHKK

-230 DIPQVVE
+230 DIPQIVE
-237 SLKNIDDQ
+237 SLKNIDDRT
-245 IEIDLQ
+245 ERDVE
-251 LKVGFAAAIGAT
+251 LKMGSAAAIGAT
-263 AGVGAGALMEKL
+263 AGVGAGVLMKRL
-275 APKLVEKI
+275 VPKLVEKL
-283 GAKLGAKVGAK
+283 GTKLGAK
-294 FLAKFGIAVGGV
+294 FLAKFGIAVGGGV

-331 ILNNINEVK
+331 ILNNINEAK

-346 YKTGFDNSITKFSQG
+346 YKMGFDNSITKFSQG

-375 AHIEKLKQTPEENN
+375 AHVEKLK
-389 QKKTINKK
+389 
-397 GLIF
+397 

>member
-1 MENDVKD
+1 MENDVKED
-8 TENLELEKQKQEL
+8 LEQARPKLEL

-43 RKYIYIFLEIIKEK
+43 REYIYIFLEIIKKK

-70 MLYPILSSITY
+70 MLYPILSIITY
-81 DEPSQ
+81 NEPSQ

-98 TLPDLISVLIKNNLD
+98 ILPDLIPDLIKNNLD

-181 LFNKLQEKFLG
+181 LFNKLQEKLLG

-210 ISLLRQHKK
+210 ISLLCQHKK

-245 IEIDLQ
+245 IERDLK
-251 LKVGFAAAIGAT
+251 LKMGFVAAIGAT
-263 AGVGAGALMEKL
+263 DGMGAGKLMKRL
-275 APKLVEKI
+275 APKLVEKL
-283 GAKLGAKVGAK
+283 GTKLGAKVGAK

-331 ILNNINEVK
+331 ILNNINEMK

-346 YKTGFDNSITKFSQG
+346 YKMGFDNSITKFSQEF
-361 LQEDLKNIETISVK
+361 QKDLKNIETISVK
-375 AHIEKLKQTPEENN
+375 ARVEKLK
-389 QKKTINKK
+389 
-397 GLIF
+397 